1 MSVHLQREI
10 ETLKKNVLSLC
21 ALVEEQAEM
30 AVRALLERDEP
41 LALRVEHRDL
51 EVDHR
56 EVEVEEECLKLLA
69 LYQPVAVD
77 LRFIICALKIN
88 NDLERIGDL
97 AVNIA
102 RKAVAFCK
110 LPPTVIPFDV
120 SGMWRNVQ
128 GMLQDSLDALVNF
141 DAALA
146 HAVCARDDDVD
157 HMKREIRRQAEET
170 IRVAP
175 EKTSA
180 MLTLMAASRNLE
192 RIADHATNIAE
203 DVIYM
208 VQGNIVRHGALEE
221 SPGQGEAL

>member
-30 AVRALLERDEP
+30 AVRALLERDERS
-41 LALRVEHRDL
+41 AVQVEHRDV
-51 EVDHR
+51 EIDQR

-77 LRFIICALKIN
+77 LRFIICVLKIN

-102 RKAVAFCK
+102 RKAATFSA
-110 LPPTVIPFDV
+110 LPRLPIPFDLQ
-120 SGMWRNVQ
+120 GMWRSVQ
-128 GMLQDSLDALVNF
+128 AMLRDALDALVNF
-141 DAALA
+141 DASLA
-146 HAVCARDDDVD
+146 QEVCARDDEVD
-157 HMKREIRRQAEET
+157 RMKRENRRRAEEQM
-170 IRVAP
+170 RVDP

-208 VQGNIVRHGALEE
+208 VQGSIVRHGTSEDHLTR
-221 SPGQGEAL
+221 GET